1 MPQSQELVPRLA
13 EGVRLLGAY
22 DSQGL
27 TKPKFIAQRADGQ
40 VVLLSALLYI
50 TATYLDGS
58 PLDLVATHVSEQAER
73 PLNAIEVAYL
83 AETKLVPLGLVVT
96 TSESLV
102 EAPKAAPILGMAG
115 AALLPVKAVRVIA
128 WCLRPLFWWPV
139 VVVFLVATVLAD
151 VWAFLTQPVLASL
164 GVMLLHPAY
173 LLGAFGLLAFA
184 TLFHEFGHA
193 TACRYGGG
201 KPGAIGAGVY
211 MFFPAFYTDVTD
223 SYRLTRRARL
233 RVDLG
238 GVYFNTIWIVGAAV
252 VYRFHPYPPALVIL
266 AFSNLTIIQQ
276 LLPVVRFDGYW
287 VLSDIVGVPDLFA
300 RIKPAFKSL
309 RHWKKPTDLTWKAT
323 IIVSVW
329 VAIIIPLLL
338 GGLVLTI
345 KRMPSFLEKS
355 YHSFLTYYHTAN
367 VSVAHDQWSAVALA
381 GIMMVFLCLPVAGFS
396 IMFVRLGRTM
406 GILVVTKLPRSYR
419 PAHMMREP
427 PSVDEE
433 EPYVMTLLRTPPKPI
448 RFTRAYMPP
457 RPLPRKRGATEPGY
471 WPAKPKYDWWE
482 VPPEEEAEWFWYRER
497 GVRPP
502 GLRSYGPLDIIPD
515 PPVDSEPQPSE

>member
-1 MPQSQELVPRLA
+1 MPTTDDLVPRLA

-58 PLDLVATHVSEQAER
+58 PLDLVATHVSEQAQR

-83 AETKLVPLGLVVT
+83 AETKLVPLGLVSLPSSV
-96 TSESLV
+96 LV

-115 AALLPVKAVRVIA
+115 AALLPTKVVRVIA

-139 VVVFLVATVLAD
+139 VIVVLITTVLAD
-151 VWAFLTQPVLASL
+151 VWAFKTQPVLNSL

-201 KPGAIGAGVY
+201 KPGTIGAGVY

-238 GVYFNTIWIVGAAV
+238 GVYFNTIWIVGAAIA
-252 VYRFHPYPPALVIL
+252 YRFYPYPPALVIL

-300 RIKPAFKSL
+300 RIRPAFRSL
-309 RHWKKPTDLTWKAT
+309 RHWSKPTDLTWKAT
-323 IIVSVW
+323 VIVTAW
-329 VAIIIPLLL
+329 VVVIVPLLL
-338 GGLVLTI
+338 GGMVLTI
-345 KRMPSFLEKS
+345 KRMPSFMEKS
-355 YHSFLTYYHTAN
+355 YHSFVSYMSTFSTETAR
-367 VSVAHDQWSAVALA
+367 HQWSGSALA
-381 GIMMVFLCLPVAGFS
+381 VLMMVFLLLPVLGFS
-396 IMFVRLGRTM
+396 IMFIRTGRALGT
-406 GILVVTKLPRSYR
+406 VAVAKWPKPYR

-427 PSVDEE
+427 PTVEEE
-433 EPYVMTLLRTPPKPI
+433 EPYVLSLLRTPHHPI
-448 RFTRAYMPP
+448 RFERAYMPP

-471 WPAKPKYDWWE
+471 WPAPPKYDWWE
-482 VPPEEEAEWFWYRER
+482 VPPEEEEEWARYQDR
-497 GVRPP
+497 GLRPP
-502 GLRSYGPLDIIPD
+502 GQRVYGPMDIIPD
-515 PPVDSEPQPSE
+515 YPRDSEPGPLG

>member
-1 MPQSQELVPRLA
+1 MPQSEELVPRLA

-58 PLDLVATHVSEQAER
+58 PLDQVATHVSEQAER

-96 TSESLV
+96 TSEGIV

-115 AALLPVKAVRVIA
+115 GALLPGKVVRVFA
-128 WCLRPLFWWPV
+128 WGLRPLFWWPV
-139 VVVFLVATVLAD
+139 VVVVLVATVLAD
-151 VWAFLTQPVLASL
+151 VWAFKTQPVLNSL

-173 LLGAFGLLAFA
+173 LLGAFGLLASA

-211 MFFPAFYTDVTD
+211 MMFPAFYTDVTD
-223 SYRLTRRARL
+223 SYRLARRARL

-238 GVYFNTIWIVGAAV
+238 GVYFNTIWIIGAAIA
-252 VYRFHPYPPALVIL
+252 YRLTPYPPALVIL

-300 RIKPAFKSL
+300 RIKPALRSL
-309 RHWKKPTDLTWKAT
+309 RHWTKPADLTWKAT
-323 IIVSVW
+323 IIVTTW
-329 VAIIIPLLL
+329 VVVIVPLLL
-338 GGLVLTI
+338 GGMVLTI
-345 KRMPSFLEKS
+345 KRFPSFIEHN
-355 YHSFLTYYHTAN
+355 YHGFLSYYHTAY
-367 VSVAHDQWSAVALA
+367 VSAGHSRWSATALA
-381 GIMMVFLCLPVAGFS
+381 VLMMMFLMLPVIG
-396 IMFVRLGRTM
+396 IGVMLIRTGRTM
-406 GILVVTKLPRSYR
+406 GALAIAKMPRPYR
-419 PAHMMREP
+419 PVHMLREP

-433 EPYVMTLLRTPPKPI
+433 EPYVMTLLRPPHKPL
-448 RFTRAYMPP
+448 RFERAYMPP

-471 WPAKPKYDWWE
+471 WPTPPKYEWWE
-482 VPPEEEAEWFWYRER
+482 VPPQEQAEWFRYHEL
-497 GVRPP
+497 GLQPP
-502 GLRSYGPLDIIPD
+502 GQRPYRPIEITPDDPEDNEPGPL
-515 PPVDSEPQPSE
+515 E

>member
-1 MPQSQELVPRLA
+1 MPQSEELVPRLA

-73 PLNAIEVAYL
+73 PLNAVEVAYL

-96 TSESLV
+96 TSTGAL

-115 AALLPVKAVRVIA
+115 GALLPGQVVRVFA

-139 VVVFLVATVLAD
+139 VIVVLVTTVLAD
-151 VWAFLTQPVLASL
+151 VWAFKTQPVLSSL
-164 GVMLLHPAY
+164 GVMFLHPAY
-173 LLGAFGLLAFA
+173 LLGAFGLLASA

-211 MFFPAFYTDVTD
+211 MMFPAFYTDVTD

-238 GVYFNTIWIVGAAV
+238 GVYFNTIWIIGAAIA
-252 VYRFHPYPPALVIL
+252 YRVTPYPPALVIL

-300 RIKPAFKSL
+300 RIKPALRSI
-309 RHWKKPTDLTWKAT
+309 RHWRKPADLTWKAT
-323 IIVSVW
+323 IIVTSW
-329 VAIIIPLLL
+329 VVVIVPLLL
-338 GGLVLTI
+338 GGMVLTI
-345 KRMPSFLEKS
+345 KRFPGFIERNYHGFLN
-355 YHSFLTYYHTAN
+355 YYHTAY
-367 VSVAHDQWSAVALA
+367 VSVAHDRWSATALA
-381 GIMMVFLCLPVAGFS
+381 VLMMLFLMLPVVGIGIMLA
-396 IMFVRLGRTM
+396 RTGRTV
-406 GILVVTKLPRSYR
+406 GALAIAKWPKPYQPVHL
-419 PAHMMREP
+419 MREP
-427 PSVDEE
+427 PSFDEE
-433 EPYVMTLLRTPPKPI
+433 EPYVMTLLRTPRQPI
-448 RFTRAYMPP
+448 RFQRTYMPP
-457 RPLPRKRGATEPGY
+457 RPLPRKRSPVEPGY
-471 WPAKPKYDWWE
+471 WPTPPKYEWWE
-482 VPPEEEAEWFWYRER
+482 VPPEEQEEWFWRKER
-497 GVRPP
+497 GLRPP
-502 GLRSYGPLDIIPD
+502 ARPYHPGGVVTPWNSDD
-515 PPVDSEPQPSE
+515 EPSG